1 MRGKGIARYGAGTK
15 HSREGGLDPGVAPE
29 EEELA
34 GTPTLLVGVRH
45 HRPIPVSILDDP
57 ACLID
62 VVAQAHPLPP
72 ASSRLKTH
80 GADDANRAIVL
91 RDLERVSGQREKVH
105 TFARP
110 AQDAFEIEAQGQ
122 SLTNQPGTGYI
133 LVRGQASRPADDAGC
148 GLVAPLESI
157 WPRIPDL
164 ARATSP
170 SSRSPWSWLKS
181 GVIVEQAHLG
191 ECLEEVG
198 GTRRM
203 GRGGEENVCFRRGP
217 TPKPPSC

>member
-164 ARATSP
+164 AREDDVALIS
-170 SSRSPWSWLKS
+170 
-181 GVIVEQAHLG
+181 
-191 ECLEEVG
+191 
-198 GTRRM
+198 
-203 GRGGEENVCFRRGP
+203 
-217 TPKPPSC
+217 